1 MSPTTEGALPRAENV
16 RLFQEGIARDLLDGC
31 TPQERP
37 VAVIV
42 CGQTGAGKTAI
53 TAMVKDALDRLG
65 SAAWINMDFYNPYH
79 PHYARWQAERPQE
92 ADALVRPD
100 GDLWWEQAQDYALS
114 RGYNILL
121 ESAAVSPA
129 EFEDICRRIQDA
141 PRPPGA
147 APYRIEAAF
156 VAVAGPISEFG
167 TRDRF
172 VHEVRELG
180 HGRLVDREIH
190 NASLDGVLRSAAAFE
205 REGLGDLGLV
215 MRRDGSPVY
224 SRTVTPGLP
233 VAEDQLTLVH
243 AVQRERDRQLT
254 PLEAAQFAARYADTV
269 LRAPAFMSAELADI
283 ARAVAPLLPEPTT
296 RWTDLAEEAQRLR
309 GAVPGVPDPTLPAR
323 SDADL
328 VQLLAHS
335 VAERHAAGEAGP
347 SPRSRRILAE
357 MARRSVLPAEQ
368 RAYEASERQRLRSN
382 DAQLVTKPGST
393 LPVRPS
399 TATAARS
406 RSTTGTRPPQ
416 RQQAQQPLPP
426 PQRTGPEPQHRPG
439 HSR

>member
-1 MSPTTEGALPRAENV
+1 
-16 RLFQEGIARDLLDGC
+16 
-31 TPQERP
+31 
-37 VAVIV
+37 
-42 CGQTGAGKTAI
+42 
-53 TAMVKDALDRLG
+53 
-65 SAAWINMDFYNPYH
+65 
-79 PHYARWQAERPQE
+79 
-92 ADALVRPD
+92 
-100 GDLWWEQAQDYALS
+100 
-114 RGYNILL
+114 
-121 ESAAVSPA
+121 
-129 EFEDICRRIQDA
+129 
-141 PRPPGA
+141 
-147 APYRIEAAF
+147 
-156 VAVAGPISEFG
+156 
-167 TRDRF
+167 
-172 VHEVRELG
+172 
-180 HGRLVDREIH
+180 
-190 NASLDGVLRSAAAFE
+190 
-205 REGLGDLGLV
+205 

-254 PLEAAQFAARYADTV
+254 PLEAAQFAARYADTA

-347 SPRSRRILAE
+347 SPQSRRILAE

-368 RAYEASERQRLRSN
+368 RAYEASERQRLRSEP
-382 DAQLVTKPGST
+382 D
-393 LPVRPS
+393 
-399 TATAARS
+399 TARHEAGFDPAGTAVDGDGRRS